1 MAQHTDRKIL
11 RIGLIKNG
19 RVVKEHL
26 LHKLAHVTV
35 GTSEKCTFQLSIEGL
50 PPIYSLIK
58 VINKRYHLQF
68 TTKMDGRLTVG
79 GQNNTTQ
86 TLDLKTIAQE
96 GLSKAS
102 GKFQVLE
109 LNDRMRG
116 KLEIGEFNLLF
127 QFITPPP
134 PRVKPQLPAAYKR
147 NIWKSLDWP
156 FANIL
161 LCSFILQSSSLSYLV
176 TRDYPP
182 KEVDIAAVVSRFAEI
197 MQKIEEVKPPPPVD
211 LPEQKKPE
219 KVVKNDEPTDEVIE
233 EKELPKPDTPENKA
247 KRREILTEKV
257 TQSTALKYLVSG
269 TGGGTNIVGELSGEA
284 ARTSIAEVFDG
295 VGLAVAGSDVKRVK
309 GLAGETSGKTM
320 GIDNSKLKGKRTG
333 KVRSGKKREK
343 KLKGRIKVSRPS
355 EAIGTGTLSRD
366 KIQRVV
372 QRRSRGLKG
381 CYEAELKKNN
391 TLQGLVK
398 IRFTIEPS
406 GRVSSS
412 KAIQNTMGSRAVA
425 GCIEKQIKR
434 WRFAKPSGGSVTITY
449 PFVFTPSN

>member
-26 LHKLAHVTV
+26 LHKSAHVTV
-35 GTSEKCTFQLSIEGL
+35 GTSEKCTFQLSIDGL
-50 PPIYSLIK
+50 PPIYPLIK

-68 TTKMDGRLTVG
+68 TTKMNGRLTVG
-79 GQNNTTQ
+79 GQSNTTQ
-86 TLDLKTIAQE
+86 TLDLKTIAKE

-109 LNDRMRG
+109 LNERMRG

-147 NIWKSLDWP
+147 NLWKSLDWP

-161 LCSFILQSSSLSYLV
+161 LCSFIFQSSSLSYMV

-182 KEVDIAAVVSRFAEI
+182 REVDIAAVVSRFTEI
-197 MQKIEEVKPPPPVD
+197 IQKIEEPKAPPPVD
-211 LPEQKKPE
+211 LPNEEKPD
-219 KVVKNDEPTDEVIE
+219 KVAKADDSSKDVIE
-233 EKELPKPDTPENKA
+233 EKELPKPDTPENKV
-247 KRREILTEKV
+247 KRREILTERV

-284 ARTSIAEVFDG
+284 ARTSIAEAFDG

-309 GLAGETSGKTM
+309 GLKGDASGTTM
-320 GIDNSKLKGKRTG
+320 GIDDSKLKGKKRN
-333 KVRSGKKREK
+333 KVRSGRKREK
-343 KLKGRIKVSRPS
+343 KLKGRIKVSKPS

-412 KAIQNTMGSRAVA
+412 KAIQNSMGSRAVA
-425 GCIEKQIKR
+425 SCIEKQIKR